1 MLRNLANQRQ
11 QILWMF
17 IITPVFVLVMAL
29 LFFAIH
35 ARLQPLD
42 DIPWAQGTAAPL
54 VSIRFTDRVVQSLPV
69 LVVAMIVQLF
79 LLWLAGLLDVY
90 NAAQVMGFTI
100 LSVLVGLLV
109 AFSPLGEAW
118 IWRIVVRLHLKQYDL
133 YLDIL
138 LSVLRNGI
146 LMVVGGGS
154 GSVLLGLCALKR
166 HLKL

>member
-11 QILWMF
+11 QILGVF
-17 IITPVFVLVMAL
+17 IITPVIVLVMAL

-42 DIPWAQGTAAPL
+42 DIPWAQGTVAPL
-54 VSIRFTDRVVQSLPV
+54 VSIRFTDRVIQSLPV
-69 LVVAMIVQLF
+69 LVVTIIVQL
-79 LLWLAGLLDVY
+79 LLLGLAGLLNVY

-100 LSVLVGLLV
+100 LSVLLGLLV

-118 IWRIVVRLHLKQYDL
+118 IWRIVVRLHLKQSDL
-133 YLDIL
+133 YLDVL
-138 LSVLRNGI
+138 LTVLRSGV
-146 LMVVGGGS
+146 LMAVGAGS